1 MLREIRTF
9 LAVAQRGSFA
19 AAGQRVGLTPS
30 AVAAQMRTLETAL
43 NLRLFER
50 TGRSI
55 TLNPA
60 GQRAVPLAHELLKVF
75 AQMGMS
81 DTPGEHRGVLRIGA
95 VGSAQTDLLPA
106 ALVALRAQAPLVEPE
121 LVPGVSLQ
129 LLDQVDGGELDMAV
143 MIHPPFSLPRELRA
157 DVVRREPFVL
167 IVPPDIVGDDPLA
180 LLASQPFV
188 RYHHKSFGGR
198 LVSDFLR
205 RHYLVVQQVL
215 ELDEIEAIVRM
226 VEHGL
231 GVALIPL
238 VGLWRERPA
247 RIRRVSLGELTFQRE
262 LILITRRTRSESPVH
277 QLARACIQAAGE
289 PRADVG

>member
-9 LAVAQRGSFA
+9 LAVAQHGTFA

-30 AVAAQMRTLETAL
+30 AVGAQMRTLETAL
-43 NLRLFER
+43 GLRLFDR
-50 TGRSI
+50 TGRSA
-55 TLNPA
+55 TLNAA
-60 GQRAVPLAHELLKVF
+60 GQRAVPLAHELLQVF

-81 DTPGEHRGVLRIGA
+81 DTSGNHRGALRIGA

-106 ALVALRAQAPLVEPE
+106 ALVTLREQAPLVEPE

-143 MIHPPFSLPRELRA
+143 MIRPPFALPRDLRA
-157 DVVRREPFVL
+157 DMVRREPFVL
-167 IVPPDIVGDDPLA
+167 IVPPDVEGDDPLA
-180 LLASQPFV
+180 LLTSQPFV
-188 RYHHKSFGGR
+188 RYHRKSFGGR

-205 RHYLVVQQVL
+205 KHHLVVQQAL

-238 VGLWRERPA
+238 VGLWRERAA
-247 RIRRVSLGELTFQRE
+247 RIRIVPLGALEFQRE
-262 LILITRRTRSESPVH
+262 LILVTRRALADSPMH
-277 QLARACIQAAGE
+277 QLARGCIQAAG
-289 PRADVG
+289 AQQA